1 MVACT
6 VDQVAFL
13 KVLAHAA
20 KFPSNS
26 INGILLG
33 NCSEGGNVEI
43 HDAIPL
49 CHTTLTLAPALEIGL
64 AQVESYTH
72 IAGGFK
78 IVGYYQSDARFGP
91 GDLSPLGRKIADKV
105 SEHQSDA
112 VVIVLDNKR
121 LEQFCKAQA
130 DNPFELFH
138 RDGTKGWKR
147 SGSGSSAADSGATA
161 PKVLQL
167 KGNDWKQLREE
178 FFTMFKQL
186 KHRTLYDFE
195 EHLDDPAK
203 DWLNRNFSAALK
215 FVLPGNAL

>member
-6 VDQVAFL
+6 VDQVVLL

-26 INGILLG
+26 INGVLLG
-33 NCSEGGNVEI
+33 NCTEDGDVEI
-43 HDAIPL
+43 HDIVPL
-49 CHTTLTLAPALEIGL
+49 CHSTLTLAPALEIGL

-72 IAGGFK
+72 ITGSGK

-112 VVIVLDNKR
+112 VVLVLDNKR

-130 DNPFELFH
+130 DNPFELFQ
-138 RDGTKGWKR
+138 RDGSKGWKR
-147 SGSGSSAADSGATA
+147 AGSGATGDGGDA
-161 PKVLQL
+161 SAKLLL
-167 KGNDWKQLREE
+167 KGNDWKKLREE

-203 DWLNRNFSAALK
+203 DWLNKNFAAVSK
-215 FVLPGNAL
+215 FLLPGNAL

>member
-1 MVACT
+1 MVACI
-6 VDQVAFL
+6 VDQVALL
-13 KVLAHAA
+13 KILAHAA
-20 KFPSNS
+20 KFPSSS
-26 INGILLG
+26 INGVLLG
-33 NCSEGGNVEI
+33 SCAEGSNVEI
-43 HDAIPL
+43 HDVVPL
-49 CHTTLTLAPALEIGL
+49 CHSTLTLAPALEIGL

-105 SEHQSDA
+105 FEHQSDA
-112 VVIVLDNKR
+112 VVLVLDNKR
-121 LEQFCKAQA
+121 LEQFCKAQV
-130 DNPFELFH
+130 DNPFELFN
-138 RDGTKGWKR
+138 RDGAKAWKR
-147 SGSGSSAADSGATA
+147 AGSTAASADGGDAAT
-161 PKVLQL
+161 KLQL

-203 DWLNRNFSAALK
+203 DWLNRNFSAGLK

>member
-6 VDQVAFL
+6 VDQGALL

-26 INGILLG
+26 VNGVLIG
-33 NCSEGGNVEI
+33 SCAEGGIVEVQ
-43 HDAIPL
+43 DAIPL
-49 CHTTLTLAPALEIGL
+49 CHTTLSLAPALEIGL
-64 AQVESYTH
+64 AQVESYTN
-72 IAGGFK
+72 IAGSLE

-105 SEHQSDA
+105 SEHQSNA
-112 VVIVLDNKR
+112 VVLVLDNKR

-130 DNPFELFH
+130 DNPFELFNK
-138 RDGTKGWKR
+138 DGAKGWKR
-147 SGSGSSAADSGATA
+147 AGSAEAAESDA
-161 PKVLQL
+161 KLQV
-167 KGNDWKQLREE
+167 KGGDWKKLREE

-195 EHLDDPAK
+195 EHLDDAAK
-203 DWLNRNFSAALK
+203 DWLNKNFSSTAK
-215 FVLPGNAL
+215 FLLPGNAL